1 MNGKEVETNSRP
13 SDFLI
18 GSPSTGWTLP
28 LVDLVPGSYL
38 LCVGLHLDQQSLAA
52 WLLLI

>member
-1 MNGKEVETNSRP
+1 MHGKEVETNSGP

-18 GSPSTGWTLP
+18 GSPSTGWSLP